1 MTSNPT
7 AIGMETPAIPPFCS
21 AGPVE
26 GSKYP
31 RIIPMAMARKI
42 HTARNLSRNPSCLK
56 TEGEV
61 LAWSTGDSAGGVIV
75 SWAGELEEGAS
86 RPAST
91 FFAKVFIFDITLIS
105 LCSGGNNLGRRFIKT
120 AVAG

>member
-31 RIIPMAMARKI
+31 RIIPMAIARKI

-56 TEGEV
+56 AEGEV
-61 LAWSTGDSAGGVIV
+61 LAWSTGGSAGGVIV

-86 RPAST
+86 T
-91 FFAKVFIFDITLIS
+91 FFAKVLIFDIMLIS